1 MKVIDIIHDCK
12 DRGITSY
19 SGIDV
24 NLLFSSEFLNLSI
37 DDCIRIICNE
47 GHLLLLIF
55 LIFAGAKIKCIIK
68 DGILI
73 YNCNNYIAILLINNC
88 INIDAKD
95 IYGRTTLSWLCT
107 QDNNDIFLR
116 VMQKS
121 SNIDTTDYMGRS
133 PLSYAC
139 QYNNKYA
146 TEILIKNKANVDM
159 IDNSGNSLL
168 YYSYLR
174 ESNDIFRLL
183 LENNANPNI
192 LNNDNKTLLDI
203 MIDMYGFYETTIMNI
218 ILDYDA
224 IYNQDYSD
232 ENPAIIY
239 IKEYIHNK
247 NWTMI
252 EDIHTII
259 DYNIARVCMQ
269 YIVTTTIPNI
279 EVSNKRRRLE

>member
-12 DRGITSY
+12 DSGITSY

-107 QDNNDIFLR
+107 QDNND
-116 VMQKS
+116 
-121 SNIDTTDYMGRS
+121 TTDYMGCS

-192 LNNDNKTLLDI
+192 LNNDNKILLDI
-203 MIDMYGFYETTIMNI
+203 MIDMYGFYEITIMKI
-218 ILDYDA
+218 
-224 IYNQDYSD
+224 Q
-232 ENPAIIY
+232 
-239 IKEYIHNK
+239 
-247 NWTMI
+247 
-252 EDIHTII
+252 
-259 DYNIARVCMQ
+259 Q
-269 YIVTTTIPNI
+269 
-279 EVSNKRRRLE
+279 